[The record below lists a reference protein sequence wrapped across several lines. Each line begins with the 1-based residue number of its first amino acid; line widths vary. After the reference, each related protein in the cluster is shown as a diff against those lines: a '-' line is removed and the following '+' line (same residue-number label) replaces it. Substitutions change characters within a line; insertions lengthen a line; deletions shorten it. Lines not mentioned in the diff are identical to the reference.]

1 VRTPDARRDG
11 VGWAYAGVLL
21 GGAVSVA
28 ANVAHSFVPPAGVP
42 PGWHPM
48 RGAVL
53 SAVFWPVSLFV
64 ALEILS
70 RTTWPAGILWR
81 AIRLGGLLPVA
92 VVAAVVSYR
101 HLSGLIRYY
110 GEDGL
115 TATFGPLAVDG
126 LMIVASAALL
136 ASSVSPPTDV
146 VSLVD
151 EGTTPPADVARD
163 AVAVDRPA
171 ASSPSVEATTG
182 TAAPAEDGH
191 RPPAPDNAR
200 AFVRAELAAGR
211 SPSGAEVGRLFSR
224 NSRWGQRIVRDVI
237 AAGNSSADSAEI
249 LASPPRQPTET
260 GPPPR
265 AARSDTAPIDEACR
279 PSETPSSELVPARSI
294 SLPAAVH
301 TKALQ
306 SDGPPAGRLAGRPE
320 ATQSRR

>member
-1 VRTPDARRDG
+1 MRIPDARRDG
-11 VGWAYAGVLL
+11 VGWAYVGVLL

-126 LMIVASAALL
+126 LMVVASAALL
-136 ASSVSPPTDV
+136 ASSVSPPTRV
-146 VSLVD
+146 MSPAD
-151 EGTTPPADVARD
+151 ESATPPADGAQD
-163 AVAVDRPA
+163 AVAV
-171 ASSPSVEATTG
+171 
-182 TAAPAEDGH
+182 
-191 RPPAPDNAR
+191 
-200 AFVRAELAAGR
+200 
-211 SPSGAEVGRLFSR
+211 
-224 NSRWGQRIVRDVI
+224 
-237 AAGNSSADSAEI
+237 
-249 LASPPRQPTET
+249 
-260 GPPPR
+260 
-265 AARSDTAPIDEACR
+265 
-279 PSETPSSELVPARSI
+279 
-294 SLPAAVH
+294 H
-301 TKALQ
+301 TL
-306 SDGPPAGRLAGRPE
+306 
-320 ATQSRR
+320 

>member
-1 VRTPDARRDG
+1 
-11 VGWAYAGVLL
+11 
-21 GGAVSVA
+21 
-28 ANVAHSFVPPAGVP
+28 
-42 PGWHPM
+42 M

-81 AIRLGGLLPVA
+81 SIRLGGLLPVA

-126 LMIVASAALL
+126 LMVVASGALL
-136 ASSVSPPTDV
+136 ASSVSPPTHV
-146 VSLVD
+146 VSPAD
-151 EGTTPPADVARD
+151 ERATPPADVARD
-163 AVAVDRPA
+163 AGVVDRPP
-171 ASSPSVEATTG
+171 ASSPSVEATTA

-191 RPPAPDNAR
+191 RPPAPDDAR

-211 SPSGAEVGRLFSR
+211 SPSGVAVGRLFGR

-237 AAGNSSADSAEI
+237 AAGNSSADSAEV

-260 GPPPR
+260 SPPPR
-265 AARSDTAPIDEACR
+265 AARRDTAPIDEARR
-279 PSETPSSELVPARSI
+279 PSEPPSSELVPARSI
-294 SLPAAVH
+294 SLRAAVH

-306 SDGPPAGRLAGRPE
+306 SDGPVRAAGDGRGE
-320 ATQSRR
+320 RR

>member
-1 VRTPDARRDG
+1 MRTPDARRDG

-42 PGWHPM
+42 SGWHPM

-81 AIRLGGLLPVA
+81 VIRLGGLLPVA

-126 LMIVASAALL
+126 LMVVASAALL
-136 ASSVSPPTDV
+136 ASSVSPPIGV
-146 VSLVD
+146 VSPAD
-151 EGTTPPADVARD
+151 ERATPPADVARSCRGRPSRGV
-163 AVAVDRPA
+163 VAVGRGGDSDCGARPRTA
-171 ASSPSVEATTG
+171 IDWSPTG
-182 TAAPAEDGH
+182 
-191 RPPAPDNAR
+191 
-200 AFVRAELAAGR
+200 
-211 SPSGAEVGRLFSR
+211 R
-224 NSRWGQRIVRDVI
+224 N
-237 AAGNSSADSAEI
+237 
-249 LASPPRQPTET
+249 PTM
-260 GPPPR
+260 
-265 AARSDTAPIDEACR
+265 
-279 PSETPSSELVPARSI
+279 PARSYGLSSRPVAVHQGRRWDASLAATADGASASSGT
-294 SLPAAVH
+294 SLPSRTRRQTLPRPSPQLLGSRPRPVLRREEHAATPH
-301 TKALQ
+301 RSTKPADRARRPPLSSSLQ
-306 SDGPPAGRLAGRPE
+306 DRQASVQQYTPRHCNLTDLRA
-320 ATQSRR
+320 SRRRGER

>member
-1 VRTPDARRDG
+1 MRTAGARRDG
-11 VGWAYAGVLL
+11 VGWAYVGVLL

-81 AIRLGGLLPVA
+81 VIRLGGLLPVA

-126 LMIVASAALL
+126 LMVVASAALL
-136 ASSVSPPTDV
+136 ASSVSPPIGV
-146 VSLVD
+146 VSPAD
-151 EGTTPPADVARD
+151 ERATPPADVARD

-171 ASSPSVEATTG
+171 ASSPSVEEATA
-182 TAAPAEDGH
+182 TASPAEDGD
-191 RPPAPDNAR
+191 RPPAPRAQPDDAR

-211 SPSGAEVGRLFSR
+211 SPSGAAVGRLFGR

-237 AAGNSSADSAEI
+237 AVENSSADSAEA
-249 LASPPRQPTET
+249 LASTPRQPTET
-260 GPPPR
+260 SPPPTG
-265 AARSDTAPIDEACR
+265 ARSDAAPIDEARR
-279 PSETPSSELVPARSI
+279 PSETALLRARPFKIDKPPCSSTHQGIAI
-294 SLPAAVH
+294 
-301 TKALQ
+301 
-306 SDGPPAGRLAGRPE
+306 
-320 ATQSRR
+320 

>member
-1 VRTPDARRDG
+1 VRIPDARRDG
-11 VGWAYAGVLL
+11 VGWAYVGVLL

-126 LMIVASAALL
+126 LMVVASAALL
-136 ASSVSPPTDV
+136 ASSVSPPTRV
-146 VSLVD
+146 MSPAD
-151 EGTTPPADVARD
+151 ESATPPADGAQD
-163 AVAVDRPA
+163 AVAVERPA
-171 ASSPSVEATTG
+171 AASPVEEATA
-182 TAAPAEDGH
+182 TAPPAEGGD
-191 RPPAPDNAR
+191 RPPAPRAQPDDAR
-200 AFVRAELAAGR
+200 AFVRAELASGR
-211 SPSGAEVGRLFSR
+211 IPSGAAVGRLFGR
-224 NSRWGQRIVRDVI
+224 NSRWGQRIVRDVLTI
-237 AAGNSSADSAEI
+237 ERSSVGSAEV
-249 LASPPRQPTET
+249 LASARPQPTEIRPRQT
-260 GPPPR
+260 G
-265 AARSDTAPIDEACR
+265 ARSDAPLIDEAR
-279 PSETPSSELVPARSI
+279 PPSEPASFEPVHSRST
-294 SLPAAVH
+294 SPRAAVH

-306 SDGPPAGRLAGRPE
+306 SDGRVSAGGAGAGEGR
-320 ATQSRR
+320 

>member
-1 VRTPDARRDG
+1 MRTPDARRDG

-28 ANVAHSFVPPAGVP
+28 ANVAHSFVPPAGAP
-42 PGWHPM
+42 SDWHPM

-126 LMIVASAALL
+126 LMVVASAALL
-136 ASSVSPPTDV
+136 ASSASPPTDAA
-146 VSLVD
+146 SPAD
-151 EGTTPPADVARD
+151 ERTTPPADVARE

-171 ASSPSVEATTG
+171 ASSSVEEAT
-182 TAAPAEDGH
+182 AIASPAEDGH
-191 RPPAPDNAR
+191 RPSAPDNAR

-211 SPSGAEVGRLFSR
+211 SPSGAAVGRLFGR
-224 NSRWGQRIVRDVI
+224 NSRWGQRIVRDVLAI
-237 AAGNSSADSAEI
+237 EESSADPAET
-249 LASPPRQPTET
+249 LDSPHWQRTET
-260 GPPPR
+260 SPSPR
-265 AARSDTAPIDEACR
+265 AVRSDAAPIDGALR
-279 PSETPSSELVPARSI
+279 PSATLSAELVPSRST
-294 SLPAAVH
+294 SLRAAVH

-306 SDGPPAGRLAGRPE
+306 SDGPEAGE
-320 ATQSRR
+320 RR